1 MPKRKDA
8 MSREEDVYMPA
19 LLGKNIPIVTTDEKW
34 KLLFGEEGVSDEL
47 QALADE
53 LNKLVDEQARFKQK
67 IKDIKRLK
75 KTLLDEVIG
84 ISDRLNKGDKSAG
97 KELDDRKRL
106 IGDCNAQIEELE
118 DRLLEIYQL
127 NYKVMVASMS
137 VCYERL
143 HRNTDEINEI
153 DEWLSNTRKELKKQ
167 VIRLQEGEM
176 ENFNLY
182 SYMHDIFGPEVID
195 IFDMEYDPERNHRIR
210 TPGSGSIQT

>member
-1 MPKRKDA
+1 

-19 LLGKNIPIVTTDEKW
+19 LVGKNIPIVTTDDKW
-34 KLLFGEEGVSDEL
+34 KMLFGEEGVSEEI
-47 QALADE
+47 QALANE
-53 LNKLVDEQARFKQK
+53 LNKLMDSQAAFKQK

-84 ISDRLNKGDKSAG
+84 ISDRLNKGDKSAA

-106 IGDCNAQIEELE
+106 IGDCNTQIEALE
-118 DRLLEIYQL
+118 DQLVGLPREIYQL

-182 SYMHDIFGPEVID
+182 SYMHDIFGPEVVD

-210 TPGSGSIQT
+210 TPSADSRQPGA

>member
-1 MPKRKDA
+1 

-34 KLLFGEEGVSDEL
+34 KMLFGEEGVSDEL

-118 DRLLEIYQL
+118 E
-127 NYKVMVASMS
+127 M
-137 VCYERL
+137 
-143 HRNTDEINEI
+143 NT
-153 DEWLSNTRKELKKQ
+153 K
-167 VIRLQEGEM
+167 
-176 ENFNLY
+176 
-182 SYMHDIFGPEVID
+182 
-195 IFDMEYDPERNHRIR
+195 
-210 TPGSGSIQT
+210 

>member
-1 MPKRKDA
+1 

-53 LNKLVDEQARFKQK
+53 LNKLVDEQTRFKQK

-118 DRLLEIYQL
+118 DRLLGLPREIYQL

-143 HRNTDEINEI
+143 HRNTEPI
-153 DEWLSNTRKELKKQ
+153 K
-167 VIRLQEGEM
+167 
-176 ENFNLY
+176 
-182 SYMHDIFGPEVID
+182 
-195 IFDMEYDPERNHRIR
+195 
-210 TPGSGSIQT
+210 